1 MKRFP
6 KDKLKVLF
14 SSFGGKGLGLIASIL
29 VVRLLTTEDFAE
41 WAYYKSFITFLLP
54 IAGLGMDQVFLRY
67 SYIKE
72 VNQEELKKQTF
83 SLAVVSGVFI
93 TLLGTFVI
101 FWLRPNDYVNTL
113 LLLFVFLQLLTTQ
126 FNLFQMFYFRI
137 SNNFSKYSLVVLF
150 SSLFTATALIVG
162 ALINVETMALL
173 VALCFVVYY
182 IFSPVKIRFS
192 LKAIKTVTRE
202 RLKYGVSIG
211 IGGVFNKAIFVFD
224 IIYIGNILNNQ
235 ELLAGYKVA
244 SIIPFNLILVTGAI
258 LTVDFGDFVNFKRKD
273 VVKYLVS
280 YWKKTGLFLA
290 PIGVVLFFFSDFIIN
305 LLFGERY
312 TEYGQ
317 LMFYYFLFIA
327 LVIMLRSPVGQM
339 LNAMGHAS
347 YNSIMTIAQVVLLGA
362 LFFVP
367 FQVTAVQMILYFGGT
382 VLLLST
388 IQLIKLLRL

>member
-1 MKRFP
+1 MIKLS
-6 KDKLKVLF
+6 KDKLRVLF
-14 SSFGGKGLGLIASIL
+14 SNFGGKGIGLVASIL

-41 WAYYKSFITFLLP
+41 WSYYKSFLTFLLP
-54 IAGLGMDQVFLRY
+54 VAGLGMDQVFLRY
-67 SYIKE
+67 SYIEEVDKE
-72 VNQEELKKQTF
+72 QLKKQTF
-83 SLAVVSGVFI
+83 TLAVLTGVFI

-101 FWLRPNDYVNTL
+101 YWIRPSDYVNTL
-113 LLLFVFLQLLTTQ
+113 LLLFVLLQLATTQ
-126 FNLFQMFYFRI
+126 FNLFQKFYFRI
-137 SNNFSKYSLVVLF
+137 VNDFSKYSLVVFL
-150 SSLFTATALIVG
+150 SSVFTGVALIVG
-162 ALINVETMALL
+162 AFISVEVMALM
-173 VALCFVVYY
+173 VALCFIIYY
-182 IFSPVKIRFS
+182 VFSPARIGFS
-192 LKAIKTVTRE
+192 LGSLKTITKE
-202 RLKYGVSIG
+202 RLKYGASIG
-211 IGGVFNKAIFVFD
+211 IGGVFNKGIFVFD

-305 LLFGERY
+305 LLFGARY
-312 TEYGQ
+312 AEYGE

-327 LVIMLRSPVGQM
+327 IVIMLRSPVGQM

-347 YNSIMTIAQVVLLGA
+347 YNSVMTIAQVVLLGA

-367 FQVTAVQMILYFGGT
+367 FQVTAIQMILYFGGT

-388 IQLIKLLRL
+388 VQLVKLLRL